1 MVNTKK
7 LNPVRNEIMDKVKDF
22 LKNEGY
28 EVLVVASN
36 GLAIEVVGEDM
47 EDGWVK
53 VVFSIPT
60 GTRGGED
67 YDGYDEEKD
76 YKFHVE
82 QKKAKDEEA
91 AQKKAKKMAKDAEK
105 RAKAKAEKEGE

>member
-7 LNPVRNEIMDKVKDF
+7 LNPIRNEIMEKVKDF
-22 LKNEGY
+22 LTSEGY
-28 EVLVVASN
+28 NTLVVASN

-47 EDGWVK
+47 EEGWVK
-53 VVFSIPT
+53 AVFSIPT

-67 YDGYDEEKD
+67 YDGYSEADNYAFE
-76 YKFHVE
+76 VE
-82 QKKAKDEEA
+82 QKKQKAED
-91 AQKKAKKMAKDAEK
+91 AQKKKEKKMAKDAEK